1 MGQRRNPMEGGNFTH
16 QQKRADET
24 MKKAEVKSTKKG
36 FLGWGAT
43 SNKEEAAE
51 LFQQA
56 GVDYKVAQQFDSAGK
71 AFNRCAEMHSILKNK
86 HDELSAYVE
95 AANVY
100 KQCDTTA
107 AVDAFM
113 RAAEMS
119 MDMNRISQAAKHFKE
134 IGELHEKEFQWRKA
148 VDALKQAADFFNMEN
163 QSSNANGCLIKV
175 AQFRAQYLSKEDPS
189 QWAQAIQIY
198 EKIGKESAANNLLKY
213 SAKKYFFAA
222 GLCRLAS
229 GQPTG
234 EIQDALIEY
243 QLQDVSFK
251 QQRENDLLENMTQAV
266 ADKDIATFQAELT
279 KYDQFTKLDPF
290 QTSICVTIKRAIEHV
305 DLDSVMGGQPAGG
318 CAGDEI

>member
-95 AANVY
+95 AANVF

-107 AVDAFM
+107 AVNAFM

-148 VDALKQAADFFNMEN
+148 VDALRQAADFFNMEN
-163 QSSNANGCLIKV
+163 QSSNANGVLIKV
-175 AQFRAQYLSKEDPS
+175 AQFRAQYLSRDDPT
-189 QWAQAIQIY
+189 QWTQAIQIY
-198 EKIGKESAANNLLKY
+198 ERIGKDSAGNNLLKY

-229 GQPTG
+229 GQSVN
-234 EIQDALIEY
+234 EVQDALHEY
-243 QLQDVSFK
+243 QIQDVSFK
-251 QQRENDLLENMTQAV
+251 QQRENDLLQTMLQAV
-266 ADKDIATFQAELT
+266 DKSNTELFQ
-279 KYDQFTKLDPF
+279 QKL
-290 QTSICVTIKRAIEHV
+290 
-305 DLDSVMGGQPAGG
+305 
-318 CAGDEI
+318 